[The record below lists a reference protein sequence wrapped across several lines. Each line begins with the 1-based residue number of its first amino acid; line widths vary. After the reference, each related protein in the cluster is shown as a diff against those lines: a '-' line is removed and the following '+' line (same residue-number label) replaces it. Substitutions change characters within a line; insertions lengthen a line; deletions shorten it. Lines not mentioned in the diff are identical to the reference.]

1 MNDIASGTVLLQQPD
16 ILSAEGEKH
25 LEHLQIGLHLLW
37 EAAQLHEIL
46 VQLLLGTEPVV
57 VGLEAHRRV
66 LAGEDET
73 GGLFAV
79 VGFQQGFRLIGHEGA
94 HAVAENAEGF
104 IAGEV
109 RNARRRR
116 LGDSHEAFG
125 VGLFPLIASAGVFI
139 QVEVSLVQRLY
150 LPQKVEIKRK
160 STGVW
165 KTNQFH
171 KFLSIHWF
179 YNHRNGFFCAIHGS
193 MSAKVTGTI
202 TAERSVRSV
211 GTQIE
216 RQ

>member
-1 MNDIASGTVLLQQPD
+1 MFQMLFTLCREDIRLLEQYRPTCNVVQAETVVLCGNDDAEVGDTEELTLWQESAPNLLEVK
-16 ILSAEGEKH
+16 I
-25 LEHLQIGLHLLW
+25 
-37 EAAQLHEIL
+37 
-46 VQLLLGTEPVV
+46 
-57 VGLEAHRRV
+57 
-66 LAGEDET
+66 
-73 GGLFAV
+73 F
-79 VGFQQGFRLIGHEGA
+79 
-94 HAVAENAEGF
+94 
-104 IAGEV
+104 AGEV
-109 RNARRRR
+109 RNARRRC
-116 LGDSHEAFG
+116 LGDGHEAFG

-139 QVEVSLVQRLY
+139 QVEVFFVQRLY

-202 TAERSVRSV
+202 TAERSVRSG

>member
-1 MNDIASGTVLLQQPD
+1 M
-16 ILSAEGEKH
+16 
-25 LEHLQIGLHLLW
+25 
-37 EAAQLHEIL
+37 
-46 VQLLLGTEPVV
+46 
-57 VGLEAHRRV
+57 
-66 LAGEDET
+66 
-73 GGLFAV
+73 
-79 VGFQQGFRLIGHEGA
+79 
-94 HAVAENAEGF
+94 AENAEGF
-104 IAGEV
+104 IADKICDTL
-109 RNARRRR
+109 RRC
-116 LGDSHEAFG
+116 LSDSHEAFG
-125 VGLFPLIASAGVFI
+125 VGLVPLIASAGVFI

-202 TAERSVRSV
+202 TAERSVRSG